1 MKVFISLDMEGIAGT
16 FNWQQETTQ
25 DHALVRKWMAQQI
38 EWIIEGIRQSPKNA
52 AITEIT
58 LADSHNYGDNL
69 PYDITGLDERLSLI
83 SGNPRPNYMM
93 PTLDNSYDTAFLIG
107 YHAGTGTPFGNMDHT
122 YSNSTIHNIWINGTP
137 MNETFINSAYA
148 SCFSV
153 PVSLIIGDKALKDQV
168 LVDGGLPWVEF
179 VVTKEALFK
188 FAAKQR
194 PMECVRED
202 TSKAVQKVLLKD
214 LKKLPL
220 FGFEKP
226 YELKIEFQTSNQADF
241 ASLIP
246 LVERIDGRTLRF
258 VSEDFKQIFEAC
270 IYLPALARQG

>member
-1 MKVFISLDMEGIAGT
+1 MV
-16 FNWQQETTQ
+16 
-25 DHALVRKWMAQQI
+25 
-38 EWIIEGIRQSPKNA
+38 
-52 AITEIT
+52 TEIT
-58 LADSHNYGDNL
+58 LADSHSNGDNL
-69 PYDITGLDERLSLI
+69 AYDITGLDERLSLI

-93 PTLDNSYDTAFLIG
+93 PTLDGSYDTVFLIG
-107 YHAGTGTPFGNMDHT
+107 YHAGAGTPYGNMDHT
-122 YSNSTIHNIWINGTP
+122 YSNSTIHSLWINGKA

-148 SCFSV
+148 SCFSI
-153 PVSLIIGDKALKDQV
+153 PVSLIVGDKALKDQV
-168 LVDGGLPWVEF
+168 MVEGGMPWVEF

-194 PMECVRED
+194 PLECVREE
-202 TSKAVQKVLLKD
+202 TSKAVQKALAKD
-214 LKKLPL
+214 FKKLPL
-220 FGFEKP
+220 YGFQKP

-241 ASLIP
+241 ASMIP

>member
-1 MKVFISLDMEGIAGT
+1 MKLFISLDMEGIAGT

-25 DHALVRKWMAQQI
+25 DRALVRKWMAQQI
-38 EWIIEGIRQSPKNA
+38 EWVIEGIRQSPKNA
-52 AITEIT
+52 MVTEIT
-58 LADSHNYGDNL
+58 LADSHNNGDNL
-69 PYDITGLDERLSLI
+69 SYDITGLDERLSLI

-93 PTLDNSYDTAFLIG
+93 PTLDGSYDTVFLIG
-107 YHAGTGTPFGNMDHT
+107 YHAGAGTPYGNMDHT
-122 YSNSTIHNIWINGTP
+122 YSNSTIHSLWINGKA

-148 SCFSV
+148 SCFSI
-153 PVSLIIGDKALKDQV
+153 PVSLIVGDKALKDQV
-168 LVDGGLPWVEF
+168 MVEGGMPWVEF

-194 PMECVRED
+194 PLECVREE
-202 TSKAVQKVLLKD
+202 TSKAVQKALAKD
-214 LKKLPL
+214 FKKLPL
-220 FGFEKP
+220 YGFQKP

-241 ASLIP
+241 ASMIP

>member
-1 MKVFISLDMEGIAGT
+1 MKLFISLDMEGIAGT

-25 DHALVRKWMAQQI
+25 DRALVRKWMAQQI
-38 EWIIEGIRQSPKNA
+38 EWVIEGIRQSPKNA
-52 AITEIT
+52 MVTEIT
-58 LADSHNYGDNL
+58 LADSHSNGDNL
-69 PYDITGLDERLSLI
+69 AYDITGLDERLSLI

-93 PTLDNSYDTAFLIG
+93 PTLDGSYDTVFLIG
-107 YHAGTGTPFGNMDHT
+107 YHAGAGTPYGNMDHT
-122 YSNSTIHNIWINGTP
+122 YSNSTIHSLWINGKA

-148 SCFSV
+148 SCFSI
-153 PVSLIIGDKALKDQV
+153 PVSLIVGDKALKDQV
-168 LVDGGLPWVEF
+168 MVEGGMPWVEF

-194 PMECVRED
+194 PLECVREE
-202 TSKAVQKVLLKD
+202 TSKAVQKALAKD
-214 LKKLPL
+214 FKKLPL
-220 FGFEKP
+220 YGFQKP
-226 YELKIEFQTSNQADF
+226 YELKIEFQTSNQADC
-241 ASLIP
+241 ASMIP

>member
-1 MKVFISLDMEGIAGT
+1 MKLFISLDMEGIAGT

-25 DHALVRKWMAQQI
+25 DRALVRKWMAQQI
-38 EWIIEGIRQSPKNA
+38 EWVIEGIRQSQKNA
-52 AITEIT
+52 MVTEIT
-58 LADSHNYGDNL
+58 LADSHSNGDNL
-69 PYDITGLDERLSLI
+69 AYDITGLDERLSLI

-93 PTLDNSYDTAFLIG
+93 PTLDGSYDTVFLIG
-107 YHAGTGTPFGNMDHT
+107 YHAGAGTPYGNMDHT
-122 YSNSTIHNIWINGTP
+122 YSNSTIHSLWINGKA

-148 SCFSV
+148 SCFSI
-153 PVSLIIGDKALKDQV
+153 PVSLIVGDKALKDQV
-168 LVDGGLPWVEF
+168 MVEGGMPWVEF

-194 PMECVRED
+194 PLECVREE
-202 TSKAVQKVLLKD
+202 TSKAVQKALAKD
-214 LKKLPL
+214 FKKLPL
-220 FGFEKP
+220 YGFQKP

-241 ASLIP
+241 ASMIP

>member
-1 MKVFISLDMEGIAGT
+1 MMLFISLDMEGIAVT

-25 DHALVRKWMAQQI
+25 DRALVRKWMAQQI
-38 EWIIEGIRQSPKNA
+38 EWVIEGIRQSPKNA
-52 AITEIT
+52 MVTEIT
-58 LADSHNYGDNL
+58 LADSHSNGDNL
-69 PYDITGLDERLSLI
+69 AYDITGLDERLSLI
-83 SGNPRPNYMM
+83 SGTPRPNYMM
-93 PTLDNSYDTAFLIG
+93 PNLDGSYDTVFLIG
-107 YHAGTGTPFGNMDHT
+107 YHAGAGTPYGNMDHT
-122 YSNSTIHNIWINGTP
+122 YSNSTIHSLWINGKA

-148 SCFSV
+148 SCFSI
-153 PVSLIIGDKALKDQV
+153 PVSLIVGDKALKDQV
-168 LVDGGLPWVEF
+168 MVEGGMPWVEF

-194 PMECVRED
+194 PLECVREE
-202 TSKAVQKVLLKD
+202 TSKAVQKALAKD
-214 LKKLPL
+214 FKKLPL
-220 FGFEKP
+220 YGFQKP

-241 ASLIP
+241 ASMIP

>member
-1 MKVFISLDMEGIAGT
+1 MKLFISLDMEGIAGT

-25 DHALVRKWMAQQI
+25 DRALVRKWMAQQI
-38 EWIIEGIRQSPKNA
+38 EWVIEGIRQSPKNA
-52 AITEIT
+52 MVTEIT
-58 LADSHNYGDNL
+58 LADSHSNGDNL
-69 PYDITGLDERLSLI
+69 AYDITGLDERLSLI

-93 PTLDNSYDTAFLIG
+93 PTLDGSYDTVFLIG
-107 YHAGTGTPFGNMDHT
+107 YHAGAGTPYGNMDHT
-122 YSNSTIHNIWINGTP
+122 HSNSTIHSLWINGKA

-148 SCFSV
+148 SCFSI
-153 PVSLIIGDKALKDQV
+153 PVSLIVGDKALKDQV
-168 LVDGGLPWVEF
+168 MVEGGMPWVEF

-194 PMECVRED
+194 PLECVREE
-202 TSKAVQKVLLKD
+202 TSKAVQKALAKD
-214 LKKLPL
+214 FKKLPL
-220 FGFEKP
+220 YGFQKP

-241 ASLIP
+241 ASMIP

>member
-1 MKVFISLDMEGIAGT
+1 MKLFISLDMEGIAGT

-25 DHALVRKWMAQQI
+25 DRALVRKWMAQQI
-38 EWIIEGIRQSPKNA
+38 EWVIEGIRQSPKNA
-52 AITEIT
+52 MVTEIT
-58 LADSHNYGDNL
+58 LADSHSNGDNL
-69 PYDITGLDERLSLI
+69 AYDITGLDERLSLI

-93 PTLDNSYDTAFLIG
+93 PTLDGSYDTVFLIG
-107 YHAGTGTPFGNMDHT
+107 YHDGAGTPYGNMDHT
-122 YSNSTIHNIWINGTP
+122 YSNSTIHSLWINGKA

-148 SCFSV
+148 SCFSI
-153 PVSLIIGDKALKDQV
+153 PVSLIVGDKALKDQV
-168 LVDGGLPWVEF
+168 MVEGGMPWVEF

-194 PMECVRED
+194 PLECVREE
-202 TSKAVQKVLLKD
+202 TSKAVQKALAKD
-214 LKKLPL
+214 FKKLPL
-220 FGFEKP
+220 YGFQKP

-241 ASLIP
+241 ASMIP

>member
-1 MKVFISLDMEGIAGT
+1 MKLFISLDMEGIAGT

-25 DHALVRKWMAQQI
+25 DRALVRKWMAQQI
-38 EWIIEGIRQSPKNA
+38 EWVIEGIRQSPKNA
-52 AITEIT
+52 MVTEIT
-58 LADSHNYGDNL
+58 LADSHSNGDNL
-69 PYDITGLDERLSLI
+69 AYDITGLDERLSLI

-93 PTLDNSYDTAFLIG
+93 PTLDGSYDTVFLIG
-107 YHAGTGTPFGNMDHT
+107 YHAGAGTPYGNMDHT
-122 YSNSTIHNIWINGTP
+122 YSNSTIHSLWINGKA
-137 MNETFINSAYA
+137 MNETFINFAYA
-148 SCFSV
+148 FCFLI
-153 PVSLIIGDKALKDQV
+153 PVSLIVGDKALKDQV
-168 LVDGGLPWVEF
+168 MVEGGMPWVEF

-194 PMECVRED
+194 PLECVREE
-202 TSKAVQKVLLKD
+202 TSKAVQKALAKD
-214 LKKLPL
+214 FKKLPL
-220 FGFEKP
+220 YGFQKP

-241 ASLIP
+241 ASMIP

>member
-1 MKVFISLDMEGIAGT
+1 MKLFISLDMEGIAGT

-25 DHALVRKWMAQQI
+25 DRALVRKWMAQQI
-38 EWIIEGIRQSPKNA
+38 EWVIEGIRQSPKNA
-52 AITEIT
+52 MVTEIT
-58 LADSHNYGDNL
+58 LADSHSNGDNL

-93 PTLDNSYDTAFLIG
+93 PTLDGSYDTVFLIG
-107 YHAGTGTPFGNMDHT
+107 YHAGAGTPYGNMDHT
-122 YSNSTIHNIWINGTP
+122 YSNSTIHSLWINGKA

-148 SCFSV
+148 SCFSI
-153 PVSLIIGDKALKDQV
+153 PVSLIVGDKALKDQV
-168 LVDGGLPWVEF
+168 MVEGGMPWVEF

-194 PMECVRED
+194 PLECVREE
-202 TSKAVQKVLLKD
+202 TSKAVQKALAKD
-214 LKKLPL
+214 FKKLPL
-220 FGFEKP
+220 YGFQKP

-241 ASLIP
+241 ASMIP

>member
-1 MKVFISLDMEGIAGT
+1 MKLFISLDMEGIAGT
-16 FNWQQETTQ
+16 FNWQQETAQ
-25 DHALVRKWMAQQI
+25 DRALVRKWMAQQI
-38 EWIIEGIRQSPKNA
+38 EWVIEGIRQSPKNA
-52 AITEIT
+52 MVTEIT
-58 LADSHNYGDNL
+58 LADSHSNGDNL
-69 PYDITGLDERLSLI
+69 AYDITGLDERLSLI

-93 PTLDNSYDTAFLIG
+93 PTLDGSYDTVFLIG
-107 YHAGTGTPFGNMDHT
+107 YHAGAGTPYGNMDHT
-122 YSNSTIHNIWINGTP
+122 YSNSTIHSLWINGKA

-148 SCFSV
+148 SCFSI
-153 PVSLIIGDKALKDQV
+153 PVSLIVGDKALKDQV
-168 LVDGGLPWVEF
+168 MVEGGMPWVEF

-194 PMECVRED
+194 PLECVREE
-202 TSKAVQKVLLKD
+202 TSKAVQKALAKD
-214 LKKLPL
+214 FKKLPL
-220 FGFEKP
+220 YGFQKP

-241 ASLIP
+241 ASMIP